1 MLEAIPGILEIFL
14 IQSNLCNFH
23 PYSMITWEP
32 IKAVKG
38 RCFVKKLYLVADR
51 AERLTCSYIVLKHL
65 LKNDCSWVNELYFC
79 SR

>member
-1 MLEAIPGILEIFL
+1 
-14 IQSNLCNFH
+14 
-23 PYSMITWEP
+23 MITWEP
-32 IKAVKG
+32 IKAVEG

-79 SR
+79 SK